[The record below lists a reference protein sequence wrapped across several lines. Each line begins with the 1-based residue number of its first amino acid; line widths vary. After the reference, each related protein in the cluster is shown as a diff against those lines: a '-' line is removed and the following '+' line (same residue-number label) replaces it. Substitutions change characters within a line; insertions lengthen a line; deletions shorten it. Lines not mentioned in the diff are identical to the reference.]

1 MPSDSSSA
9 ASTVTSSASRSR
21 SSGRVAT
28 ARAGVARSTATR
40 SSRTPSRS
48 VTADRSD
55 RADVAGDRLRTYRS
69 KRDFTAT
76 PEPTGEAAS
85 GSLRVRGAGTGRFVV
100 QRHRASSLHYDFR
113 LEVDGAL
120 ASWAVPRGPTLDP
133 TQRRLAVRV
142 EDHPLGYFDF
152 EGAIPAHQYGGGD
165 VIVWDWGT
173 YRADPDTPDP
183 AQAIEDGQFKFEL
196 DGEKL
201 EGSFVLARTA
211 GFGRQRAQPR
221 PDGTRAKWLLIH
233 RKDAA
238 AIPDGDGEDTPR
250 SVKTGRTNEEVA
262 AGRRPPS
269 ARRLQRASPDQRAS
283 ERL

>member
-1 MPSDSSSA
+1 M
-9 ASTVTSSASRSR
+9 
-21 SSGRVAT
+21 
-28 ARAGVARSTATR
+28 ARSTATR

-48 VTADRSD
+48 ATADTPDRSNA
-55 RADVAGDRLRTYRS
+55 ADDRLRTYRS

-76 PEPTGEAAS
+76 PEPPAEAAS
-85 GSLRVRGAGTGRFVV
+85 GSLRVPGPVTGRFVV

-113 LEVDGAL
+113 LEVDGVL

-133 TQRRLAVRV
+133 AQRRLAVRV

-152 EGAIPAHQYGGGD
+152 EGVIPAHEYGGGD

-183 AQAIEDGQFKFEL
+183 AKAIEGGQFKFEL

-201 EGSFVLARTA
+201 EGAFVLVRTA
-211 GFGRQRAQPR
+211 GFGRQRARPR

-233 RKDAA
+233 RRDGA
-238 AIPDGDGEDTPR
+238 AIPDWDAEDTRR

-269 ARRLQRASPDQRAS
+269 ARRLQRPSPDPRAS
-283 ERL
+283 QRL